1 IRQLAS
7 GVYNF
12 LPLGKKVLRKVENIV
27 REEMDRAGGQEV
39 HMPSLQPAELWQQ
52 TGRWNT
58 MGEELM
64 RLKDRHERDFALGAT
79 HEEVVTALVG
89 GDVSSYKKLPFTLY
103 QIATKFRD
111 EKRPRFGLLRGREFL
126 MKDAYS
132 FHENFES
139 LDETYDNIF

>member
-1 IRQLAS
+1 
-7 GVYNF
+7 
-12 LPLGKKVLRKVENIV
+12 
-27 REEMDRAGGQEV
+27 MDRAGGQEV

-103 QIATKFRD
+103 QIPTKFRD

-132 FHENFES
+132 FHEISN
-139 LDETYDNIF
+139 L